1 MQNIGNY
8 VYIALTKRRK
18 FLKTWKFMDH
28 FFKVI
33 EEDHRLKD
41 LC

>member
-8 VYIALTKRRK
+8 VLISLTKRRK
-18 FLKTWKFMDH
+18 FLKTWKFRDH
-28 FFKVI
+28 FEEVI
-33 EEDHRLKD
+33 EDHRLKD